1 MWIQSVQPGA
11 AEAALPGSRP
21 AGTRPAVRESGTPP
35 ADRVVVSDQA
45 RELSARFAAQ
55 EGPELQL
62 SPERLRELVEQAE
75 SPHASSE

>member
-1 MWIQSVQPGA
+1 
-11 AEAALPGSRP
+11 
-21 AGTRPAVRESGTPP
+21 
-35 ADRVVVSDQA
+35 VVVSDQA